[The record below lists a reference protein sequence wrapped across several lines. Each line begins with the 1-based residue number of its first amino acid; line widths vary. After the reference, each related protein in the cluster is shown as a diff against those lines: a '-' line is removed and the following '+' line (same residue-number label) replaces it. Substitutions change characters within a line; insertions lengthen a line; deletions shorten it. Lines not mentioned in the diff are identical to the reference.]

1 MNSVIISASLK
12 AFKMFRPWEA
22 IGENNAVIAENHAPI
37 VEEIIVEPEITDDE
51 HPEPRECH
59 HRHLSTDAKEI
70 IKSVHETLLEKN
82 CSAPIKVTSEL
93 TKVPYSTVQLILS
106 SENMERKKRDVQK
119 FTRISETLGTEIKQV
134 IYNMYKDN
142 QVPTIVS
149 LKSKLISLGFDI
161 NYCNESFRL
170 YLRSIGFLY
179 KTQFDHGYLDNTPI
193 LPWQV

>member
-1 MNSVIISASLK
+1 VKTCI
-12 AFKMFRPWEA
+12 R
-22 IGENNAVIAENHAPI
+22 
-37 VEEIIVEPEITDDE
+37 
-51 HPEPRECH
+51 
-59 HRHLSTDAKEI
+59 
-70 IKSVHETLLEKN
+70 LLKN

-106 SENMERKKRDVQK
+106 SENIERKKRDVQK

-142 QVPTIVS
+142 QVPTIAS
-149 LKSKLISLGFDI
+149 PKSKLISLGFDI

-179 KTQFDHGYLDNTPI
+179 KTLNQRICIMESPRLKKLRWDYITKIRKYREGRYIVWTTVSSTTDTWIILPSSPGKFNPTLQFDHARGGS
-193 LPWQV
+193 